1 MKSKIILALTL
12 LITLAVTG
20 ANAQAVRERGQY
32 NEGMSKNFRH
42 GKISKH
48 DRHRLARER
57 SHYRKNNFRGKKDG
71 HFSHHDKRYLRSKN
85 RKARHQGYGYRPHSQ
100 QRKFD

>member
-12 LITLAVTG
+12 LITLAITG
-20 ANAQAVRERGQY
+20 ANAQSVRERSH
-32 NEGMSKNFRH
+32 NKDGMSKNFRH

-57 SHYRKNNFRGKKDG
+57 SHYRKNNFRGNRDG
-71 HFSHHDKRYLRSKN
+71 HFSHHDKRYLRSGN
-85 RKARHQGYGYRPHSQ
+85 RKARHHGYGYREHSR